1 MSDRDLISIVLPDA
15 QPLPS
20 PYAEADRKQAVD
32 DLLAGNC
39 FRPKGL
45 AGPFGLHIMVRDGRL
60 ILDIRDAE
68 DKALHA
74 LVLALGPFR
83 RLIKDYHLVVE
94 SHEKAVAEGGLRG
107 ADPGDRHGQARL
119 CTTKARRCWWTAWPA
134 GWSWISRRRGASSP
148 WSARCTSGS
157 ETPASQRRMGSAVRG
172 SRRSVTFPPSRVT

>member
-1 MSDRDLISIVLPDA
+1 MAERDLIRIVLPDA

-20 PYAEADRKQAVD
+20 PYAEADRRQAVE

-45 AGPFGLHIMVRDGRL
+45 SGPYGLAIMVRDGRL

-94 SHEKAVAEGGLRG
+94 SHEKAVAEGGSEARIQAIDMGRRG
-107 ADPGDRHGQARL
+107 LHNEGATLLVERL
-119 CTTKARRCWWTAWPA
+119 DGRVELDFETARRLFTLVCALH
-134 GWSWISRRRGASSP
+134 
-148 WSARCTSGS
+148 
-157 ETPASQRRMGSAVRG
+157 QRI
-172 SRRSVTFPPSRVT
+172 